1 MSGNQT
7 ITVGDRGRLVL
18 PAEIRERRNITA
30 GTNLIALDSDD
41 GILLVTR
48 EQLKARVR
56 ADFADIDH
64 SLVDEL
70 IEDRRAEAAR
80 EDADG

>member
-1 MSGNQT
+1 MT
-7 ITVGDRGRLVL
+7 VTVGDRGRLVL
-18 PAEIRERRNITA
+18 PAEIRERRNITT
-30 GTNLIALDSDD
+30 GTDLIAIDSDD

-56 ADFADIDH
+56 ADFAELDH

-70 IEDRRAEAAR
+70 IENRRTEAAR
-80 EDADG
+80 EDARE